1 MAFLIYTEE
10 AGWAKLSIHRPEAL
24 NALNEHVLEEL
35 KEILQTQLLARPRQD
50 LKGVLVTGAGSKA
63 FVAGADIKSMSH
75 FTPEQA
81 LAFSEKGQAV
91 FNLLEQVPLPVVA
104 LVHGFALGGG
114 LELALACDWIYA
126 SPEAVFALPEVSLGL
141 IPGFGGTV
149 RLAQKIGL
157 PRAMEMI
164 LTGKKINAEQALSW
178 GLVNAIFPASELL
191 SQAQQALSMMASN
204 GPRAVAQA
212 KRTVL
217 LNYKSFLEMALQQER
232 ESFSDVFQHEE
243 SQEGMRA
250 FLEKR
255 KPAYTRG
262 TESRS

>member
-1 MAFLIYTEE
+1 MAYVNYTEDK
-10 AGWAKLSIHRPEAL
+10 GFGLVTINRPEAL
-24 NALNEHVLEEL
+24 NALNEQVLTEL
-35 KEILQTQLLARPRQD
+35 KETLHNQLLSSPRPD
-50 LKGVLVTGAGSKA
+50 LKAVFVTGAGAKA
-63 FVAGADIKSMSH
+63 FVAGADIKAMSEL
-75 FTPEQA
+75 TPEQA

-91 FNLLEQVPLPVVA
+91 FGLLEQVPLPVVA
-104 LVHGFALGGG
+104 LVQGYALGGG

-157 PRAMEMI
+157 ARAMEMI
-164 LTGKKINAEQALSW
+164 LTGKKVKSDQALVW

-191 SQAQQALSMMASN
+191 GQAQQALSALASN

-217 LNYKSFLEMALQQER
+217 LSHRSWMESALQFER
-232 ESFSDVFQHEE
+232 ESFSDVFQHDE
-243 SQEGMRA
+243 SREGMRS
-250 FLEKR
+250 FMEKR
-255 KPAYTRG
+255 KPQY
-262 TESRS
+262 SRS